1 MKKHRIS
8 RSRSRSK
15 KEKSFIFSVFSG
27 TVLSLLLGMAL
38 LAIFSIPLLKLED
51 PLRFV
56 PVFALIALFVS
67 AAAGAHFSARF
78 HGKSGL
84 ACGVLS
90 SLLMIM
96 VLVGLGFLFSLQIK
110 PTLFMICAP
119 SLLVVSAIAGICGV
133 GK

>member
-8 RSRSRSK
+8 RSKPK
-15 KEKSFIFSVFSG
+15 KEKNFIFSVFFG
-27 TVLSLLLGMAL
+27 AFFSLLLGMIL
-38 LAIFSIPLLKLED
+38 LSVFSIPLLKLED

-67 AAAGAHFSARF
+67 AAIGAHLSARF

-90 SLLMIM
+90 SLVMIM
-96 VLVGLGFLFSLQIK
+96 ILVGLGFLFSLQIK
-110 PTLFMICAP
+110 PTLFIICAP
-119 SLLVVSAIAGICGV
+119 SLLVISAIAGICGV

>member
-8 RSRSRSK
+8 RSKPK
-15 KEKSFIFSVFSG
+15 KEKNFIFSVFFG
-27 TVLSLLLGMAL
+27 AFFSLLLGMIL
-38 LAIFSIPLLKLED
+38 LSVFSIPLLKLED
-51 PLRFV
+51 PLRFA

-67 AAAGAHFSARF
+67 AAIGAHLSARF

-90 SLLMIM
+90 SLVMIM
-96 VLVGLGFLFSLQIK
+96 ILVGLGFLFSLQIK
-110 PTLFMICAP
+110 PTLFIICAP
-119 SLLVVSAIAGICGV
+119 SLLVISAIAGICGV